1 MTTLLSRGCVTSCHL
16 ISPHLQE
23 EEIRRA
29 AEEKQR
35 LEDEEAA
42 KWMNMISV
50 QDTVGVEGCGM
61 AAAGLDVGQDLALCD
76 KHTQVRVMI
85 DVTPCGCPWP

>member
-1 MTTLLSRGCVTSCHL
+1 MGVLRLRLSAVLRACVCVE
-16 ISPHLQE
+16 QE
-23 EEIRRA
+23 EEMRRA

-35 LEDEEAA
+35 AEDEEAA